1 MERNQ
6 FNIAD
11 FYRAVSCKRRDCAS
25 NPPENNEACK
35 DPLTMVFVNM
45 QPLESVYSAEEA
57 FNIGTLF
64 PNLNKPFLG
73 GRRR

>member
-1 MERNQ
+1 MERTQ
-6 FNIAD
+6 FDISD
-11 FYRAVSCKRRDCAS
+11 FYKAVACKNRDCLAK
-25 NPPENNEACK
+25 PPMNTEPCK
-35 DPLTMVFVNM
+35 NPLTMVFINM
-45 QPLESVYSAEEA
+45 QPLESVYNQEEA